1 MAEFPFLLSII
12 RTYQDKST
20 ERLSC
25 TDLLRI
31 IPGRR
36 EVYDAL
42 WNEKSVIAK
51 VFSHRISARR
61 HLKRE
66 WQGLSR
72 LKKRG
77 LNSPAPLF
85 YGKTENGRWAVVVEK
100 IADSSTILDIFQ
112 KTSEPAKKLNLL
124 VLVCR
129 ELAKQHDRG
138 VLQKDLHLGNFLLK
152 DNKIF
157 ALDPAQMRFLSR
169 KAGKKKSVSQL
180 GMLASFVPD
189 NDTESIATLYKEYF
203 QARNWHFEKA
213 DQASFRRQVA
223 AHRKKE
229 IRKALK
235 KCLRTSKRY
244 LRIKVGSYIA
254 VFDKG
259 LSEDTKP
266 LDLFKQIDT
275 LMDTGQILKNG
286 NTCCVSRLK
295 WNGKDVVVKRYN
307 HKGLIHSIRHTIKR
321 SRARRA
327 WLHGHRLGMLD
338 IPTPK
343 PLAYIEQRSGPLIWK
358 SYLVNEYV
366 KGQKLYNFLQDG
378 RTRQNQHSI
387 VTRKVKDL
395 IDKMGKNRIT
405 HGDLKHTNILITDN
419 GPVLT
424 DLDGMKVH
432 KWTWIYKHRRRKD
445 LRRFSKQLS
454 PSFVS
459 KTI

>member
-1 MAEFPFLLSII
+1 M
-12 RTYQDKST
+12 
-20 ERLSC
+20 
-25 TDLLRI
+25 
-31 IPGRR
+31 
-36 EVYDAL
+36 
-42 WNEKSVIAK
+42 
-51 VFSHRISARR
+51 
-61 HLKRE
+61 
-66 WQGLSR
+66 
-72 LKKRG
+72 
-77 LNSPAPLF
+77 
-85 YGKTENGRWAVVVEK
+85 EK

-112 KTSEPAKKLNLL
+112 KTNEPTKKLDLL
-124 VLVCR
+124 VLVCK

-157 ALDPAQMRFLSR
+157 ALDPAQMRFLSG

-180 GMLASFVPD
+180 KMLASFLPD

-223 AHRKKE
+223 AHRKKA

-307 HKGLIHSIRHTIKR
+307 HKGLIHSLRHTIKR

-338 IPTPK
+338 IATPK
-343 PLAYIEQRSGPLIWK
+343 PLAYIEQRRSRLIWK
-358 SYLVNEYV
+358 SYLITEYV
-366 KGQKLYNFLQDG
+366 KGQKLYDFL
-378 RTRQNQHSI
+378 RNSNITEEQHLTAI
-387 VTRKVKDL
+387 QQVKEL
-395 IDKMGKNRIT
+395 VDKMGKNRIT

-432 KWTWIYKHRRRKD
+432 KWNWIYKHRRRKD
-445 LRRFSKQLS
+445 LRRFSKKLS
-454 PSFVS
+454 QSFVS